1 MVKPIKPRTT
11 RGAAPRQWATTPD
24 SLQAWRWYVN
34 GQRQECDDLQHAT
47 EQAKQRQGFVWL
59 GLKDP
64 TDEDMTGFAQQF
76 DLHPLAIEDAVEGH
90 SRSKL
95 EQFGA
100 TLFMVISTVAFVEH
114 ASITEAAE
122 IVSTGQIMVFLGE
135 HFVLTVRRGE
145 TTPLNTVRDSLEAD
159 PQRMSEGSHVVL
171 YALLDRI
178 VDDYQAV
185 VAEFEEDVD
194 EVDELVFSPD
204 GAREVDRVYLLKR
217 ELIEFKRAV
226 APLGAP
232 LQALATRNFPMLP
245 ESARA
250 YFRELAD
257 HHTEARESIS
267 SFEEV
272 LSTLLQAALARVSV
286 ADNDDLRKMSAAV
299 AILAVPTLLSGIYG
313 MNFSHMPELAWK
325 YGYFALIG
333 VMAMLMALTWWLFRH
348 NKWL

>member
-1 MVKPIKPRTT
+1 
-11 RGAAPRQWATTPD
+11 
-24 SLQAWRWYVN
+24 
-34 GQRQECDDLQHAT
+34 
-47 EQAKQRQGFVWL
+47 
-59 GLKDP
+59 
-64 TDEDMTGFAQQF
+64 MTGFAHQF

-95 EQFGA
+95 EQFGP

-145 TTPLNTVRDSLEAD
+145 TTPLHTVRDSLEAD
-159 PQRMSEGSHVVL
+159 PQRMAEGSHVVL

-204 GAREVDRVYLLKR
+204 GAREIDRVYLLKR

-232 LQALATRNFPMLP
+232 LQALATRDYPMLP

-257 HHTEARESIS
+257 HHTEARESIT

-286 ADNDDLRKMSAAV
+286 ADNDDLRKISAAV

-313 MNFSHMPELAWK
+313 MNFRHMPELAWK